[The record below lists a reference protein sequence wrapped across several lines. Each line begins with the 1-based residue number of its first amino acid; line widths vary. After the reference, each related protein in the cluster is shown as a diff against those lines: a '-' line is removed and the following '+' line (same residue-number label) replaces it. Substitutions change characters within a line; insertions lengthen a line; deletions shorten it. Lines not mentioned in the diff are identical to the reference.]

1 MKTKRILL
9 LAMAV
14 LLIGAFSSCSKGG
27 KKATGERVQ
36 NFSVIDVVPNYTA
49 DEVQYDVKVFFT
61 QPVEEEEALKIFDAE
76 FAEKYA
82 VTSNYLGDR
91 RYNFQINNVK
101 RGNTDKT
108 IQMVLD
114 GKPLKSS
121 SKATR
126 ELLVSAKDTFRAID
140 IKVDKENS
148 SATVIF
154 TQPLKQRN
162 IDGFVSVTP
171 EMGYRSEIVG
181 NKLVFY
187 FDKSN
192 LYHYQLEDI
201 KLSIGAGIKDIDGN
215 SLRLEQTFNIDL
227 TDLTPKAK
235 WTENGVIVP
244 EVGDATVYFDAVC
257 LNSVVLRIVRVF
269 DDNILVYYQDNDIDD
284 S

>member
-1 MKTKRILL
+1 MKAVKTNRILV

-14 LLIGAFSSCSKGG
+14 LLLGACSSCSKEA
-27 KKATGERVQ
+27 KKSAQERAQ

-49 DEVQYDVKVFFT
+49 DEVQYDVQVFFT
-61 QPVEEEEALKIFDAE
+61 QPIEEEEALKIFEAD
-76 FAEKYA
+76 FLEKYG
-82 VTSNYLGDR
+82 VTFNYLGNR
-91 RYNFQINNVK
+91 RYNFQVNNVK

-108 IQMVLD
+108 ITMVLD
-114 GKPLKSS
+114 GKAIKSS

-154 TQPLKQRN
+154 TQPLKQSN
-162 IDGFVSVTP
+162 IEGFVSVTP
-171 EMGYRSEIVG
+171 EMGYRTEIVG
-181 NKLVFY
+181 NKIVFY
-187 FDKSN
+187 FDKSH
-192 LYHYQLEDI
+192 LYSYQLEDI

-215 SLRLEQTFNIDL
+215 SMRIEQTFDIDL
-227 TDLTPKAK
+227 TDLSPKVR

-257 LNSVVLRIVRVF
+257 LNAVVLRIVRVF
-269 DDNILVYYQDNDIDD
+269 DDNILV
-284 S
+284 SP